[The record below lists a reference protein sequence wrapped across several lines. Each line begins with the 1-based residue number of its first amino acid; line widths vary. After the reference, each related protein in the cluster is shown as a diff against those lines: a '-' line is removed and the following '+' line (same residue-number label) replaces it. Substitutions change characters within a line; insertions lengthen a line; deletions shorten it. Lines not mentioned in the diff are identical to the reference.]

1 MIYNEE
7 KNPNILYVENTPYN
21 LEKLKNHFKINMFL
35 GVTILYFEINLKT
48 KEVRMTFEHEWL
60 YRNQPITTPVDD
72 VIKYFRKEK
81 INKIIEKINE
91 KSKTN

>member
-35 GVTILYFEINLKT
+35 GVTIPYFEINLKT

-60 YRNQPITTPVDD
+60 YRNQPITTQVDD

-81 INKIIEKINE
+81 INKLIEKINE

>member
-35 GVTILYFEINLKT
+35 GVTIPYFEINLKT
-48 KEVRMTFEHEWL
+48 KEVRMTFEYEWL

-81 INKIIEKINE
+81 INKLIEKINE

>member
-21 LEKLKNHFKINMFL
+21 LEKLKNHFKIDMFL

-81 INKIIEKINE
+81 INKLIEKINE